1 MNENNN
7 DTKFYTAKFDRTF
20 KEIFLKESN
29 KDLLIKLLENVL
41 HVEINNLFYQNIERN
56 QGNIKVRRKY
66 LDCLLETD
74 QGLIGIELNSSYKD
88 YLHSR
93 NMAFLCDIYAHYTL
107 VSEEYSESIKVI
119 QINFSYDIGNK
130 DSKLFR
136 KYLFQDEDLV
146 LYVQNLICYDFNM
159 DMIMK
164 FWYSKDEKMINEYKY
179 LIMLDLEPNDLK
191 HLSNDRLVGK
201 FMSDLEKLNEDPKF
215 REYMSKEE
223 DTRKCHNTELRIARE
238 AGITEGIAEG
248 IEQGIEKGII
258 QGTKAANIET
268 AKNLLEMGIGTIE
281 EIAKATKLSAEE
293 IEKLRKEFS

>member
-1 MNENNN
+1 M
-7 DTKFYTAKFDRTF
+7 
-20 KEIFLKESN
+20 
-29 KDLLIKLLENVL
+29 
-41 HVEINNLFYQNIERN
+41 
-56 QGNIKVRRKY
+56 
-66 LDCLLETD
+66 DCLLETD

-248 IEQGIEKGII
+248 IL